1 MIPNS
6 DTWDFVDESDDE
18 MEELTVPT
26 KTFKIDL
33 ENKRIIGY
41 TDGTDAYKQAV
52 YKLIQTEAEAFPI
65 YSANYGVITDDL
77 IGSNMAYAKGA
88 VMLRLREAI
97 LIDERFKSVEFT
109 NIEAKGRKLSL
120 NVAVTTAEGDT
131 VDVEGVEI
139 DV

>member
-6 DTWDFVDESDDE
+6 DTWDMLDETDEE
-18 MEELTVPT
+18 MEELIIPT

-41 TDGTDAYKQAV
+41 TDGQDAYKQAI
-52 YKLIQTEAEAFPI
+52 YKLIQTEAETYPI

-77 IGSNMAYAKGA
+77 IGSNMPYVKGT
-88 VMLRLREAI
+88 VTLRLREAI

-109 NIEAKGRKLSL
+109 EIKAQGRKLSL
-120 NVAVTTAEGDT
+120 NIAVTTAEGDI
-131 VDVEGVEI
+131 VDLEGVEI

>member
-1 MIPNS
+1 VIPNS
-6 DTWDFVDESDDE
+6 DTWDMLDETDEE
-18 MEELTVPT
+18 MEELIIPT

-41 TDGTDAYKQAV
+41 TDGQDAYKQAI
-52 YKLIQTEAEAFPI
+52 YKLIQTEAETYPI

-77 IGSNMAYAKGA
+77 IGSNMPYVKGT
-88 VMLRLREAI
+88 VTLRLREAI

-109 NIEAKGRKLSL
+109 EIKAQGRKLSL
-120 NVAVTTAEGDT
+120 NIAVTTAEGDI
-131 VDVEGVEI
+131 VDLEGVEI